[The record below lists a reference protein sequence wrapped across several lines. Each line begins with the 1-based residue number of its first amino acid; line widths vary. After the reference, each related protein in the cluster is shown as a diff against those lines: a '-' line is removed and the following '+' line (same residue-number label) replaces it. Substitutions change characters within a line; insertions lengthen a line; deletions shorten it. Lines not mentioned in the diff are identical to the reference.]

1 VGRGGGSI
9 EDLWPFNEES
19 VVRAAFESE
28 IPLISAVGHE
38 TDTTLIDYVSDA
50 RAPTPT
56 GAAEI
61 AVPVRSELLSST
73 DEYGSRLRRSLLTRV
88 SNLRD
93 RLRVARLPRVEA
105 ILTPKRQRFDYAEG
119 GLKRGLQATV
129 DRKALELT
137 KVSARLRP
145 DALPL
150 DLRRRRERLRDISIR
165 ARPALDR
172 LHTRL
177 SDQLRAKGKLL
188 ETLSY
193 QATLKRGFAV
203 VRGADGSIV
212 RAARKARTLNDVT
225 LSFEDGDVRAN
236 VESTPSGVVATNKSS
251 GDGQTRTKK
260 ADQGDLF

>member
-1 VGRGGGSI
+1 
-9 EDLWPFNEES
+9 EES

-93 RLRVARLPRVEA
+93 RLRAARLPRVEA
-105 ILTPKRQRFDYAEG
+105 ILTPKRQRFDYAEA

-145 DALPL
+145 DTLPL

-225 LSFEDGDVRAN
+225 LSFEDGDVRAS
-236 VESTPSGVVATNKSS
+236 VESTPSGVATNKSS
-251 GDGQTRTKK
+251 AKGQTRTKK